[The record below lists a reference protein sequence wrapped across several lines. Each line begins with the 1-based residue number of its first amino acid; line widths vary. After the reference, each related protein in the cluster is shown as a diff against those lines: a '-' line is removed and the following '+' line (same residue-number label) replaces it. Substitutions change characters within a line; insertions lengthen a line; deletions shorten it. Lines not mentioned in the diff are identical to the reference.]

1 MRGSNFMSMFEKE
14 NTSPTVRTSR
24 SRLSYGGKRLFTQH
38 SGALR
43 VPMKQMTENTDVEL
57 LSEETAKSIPSS
69 RRSSTHNLTEV
80 ISSLSVI
87 SGLNREHAVP
97 SSSSHRARRI
107 SVLSNESDPGADE
120 TSQQSTRTEADRK
133 SGASISALTPRKLN
147 KPMRVLRACEDE
159 EESNRQEATSSDPT
173 TPHRTVMTPR
183 REVTFQPLT
192 PKASWA
198 TPNRTLLDSTPIK
211 PPRDEQTTRPSNETT
226 RNNSEERRWILS
238 DFEVGK
244 PLGKGKFGNVY
255 LARERSSNRLVAL
268 KVLFKAQ
275 LKTQQFEHQLR
286 REIEIQSHL
295 HHPHILR
302 LFGYFYDDTKMYLV
316 LEYAAKGPLLKRLKD
331 EKTLAESEAAKY
343 VYELS
348 LALHHLHS
356 RHIIHRD
363 LKLENL
369 LLSADNSLKLADFG
383 WSVHTLQNRR
393 KTLCGTLDYLAPEM
407 VEGKEYDE
415 AVDIWCLG
423 ITMYEFLTAT
433 PPFAADNEAETYKNI
448 STAELYL
455 PSHLSSDAR
464 DLLSKLLQ
472 KDPAQRI
479 SIKECLVHPW
489 LHRRLQLSS

>member
-1 MRGSNFMSMFEKE
+1 MSTFEKE
-14 NTSPTVRTSR
+14 NTSPTVRGSR

-43 VPMKQMTENTDVEL
+43 VPMKQMTENTDAEHV
-57 LSEETAKSIPSS
+57 SEETSAKTILNS

-87 SGLNREHAVP
+87 SGLNKEHSL
-97 SSSSHRARRI
+97 SSSTLAYRARRI
-107 SVLSNESDPGADE
+107 SVLSNESDTVAE
-120 TSQQSTRTEADRK
+120 ENNQQSTRTETDRK
-133 SGASISALTPRKLN
+133 SGASITALTPRKLN

-159 EESNRQEATSSDPT
+159 EESNISSDPT

-198 TPNRTLLDSTPIK
+198 TPNRALLDSTPIK
-211 PPRDEQTTRPSNETT
+211 QQSDEQTALPSNETT
-226 RNNSEERRWILS
+226 RNNSEERRWTLS

-316 LEYAAKGPLLKRLKD
+316 LEYAAKGPLLKRLKE
-331 EKTLAESEAAKY
+331 EKTLAEPEAAKY

-348 LALHHLHS
+348 LALQHLHS

-383 WSVHTLQNRR
+383 WSVHALQYRR

-407 VEGKEYDE
+407 VEGKEYDA
-415 AVDIWCLG
+415 AVDVWCLG

-489 LHRRLQLSS
+489 LQRRLQPLS